1 MTFHW
6 FVTVGQLAFGLG
18 GDEVPEDEHVDAEGA
33 GKGRFER
40 CQKSGQRCGNPNP
53 APGLGYH
60 TIYRQM
66 NNNVDGFAWWH
77 DRS

>member
-53 APGLGYH
+53 VWVTTLY
-60 TIYRQM
+60 T
-66 NNNVDGFAWWH
+66 DK
-77 DRS
+77 